1 MRQEKLSSP
10 GGNKVAR
17 AWLWLARKAEGS
29 RMRVQMTQ
37 VGERNVLDHVNTGKS
52 IWILYCVWGSVDTG
66 EHQVRQTHGICLISF
81 HSFSGMLSA
90 SPVRSPNLGAV
101 RTQVGPVPGERGMLR
116 FTFL

>member
-52 IWILYCVWGSVDTG
+52 I
-66 EHQVRQTHGICLISF
+66 
-81 HSFSGMLSA
+81 
-90 SPVRSPNLGAV
+90 
-101 RTQVGPVPGERGMLR
+101 
-116 FTFL
+116 